1 MNKRLGT
8 LIASL
13 GIVTVAATL
22 SAGQLPHTG
31 PGGRPGGRQL
41 PPGSCTWTTRCAPAP
56 VPCGTNPRQSSCR
69 GSGGQLPPTGRG
81 GR

>member
-13 GIVTVAATL
+13 GLIATAAAA

-31 PGGRPGGRQL
+31 PGGRKS
-41 PPGSCTWTTRCAPAP
+41 PPAPCTWTTRCAPAP
-56 VPCGTNPRQSSCR
+56 VPCGINPRQAGCR
-69 GSGGQLPPTGRG
+69 GGQLPPSHRG
-81 GR
+81 K